1 MSSLPAPVLA
11 TALAVAGVAAAA
23 PGSILLARAGW
34 VSRAPTAALLLWQAV
49 CLCAGLSLTGAALV
63 MATEPLGRQL
73 PAAFAAGARNL
84 LTGNGFRGLDGAR
97 IVLFVMAV
105 AFAGHLLVV
114 LFVTIVRAQRRRRHH
129 RAVLDLISGPSHA
142 QDAAVR
148 VLDEQAPLAW
158 TVPGRRSRLVLTAG
172 LMDLLTDRQLLAV
185 LAHERAH
192 LSVRHDLL
200 LVPFQA
206 WATALPVP
214 GMRAARVAVRALV
227 EMQADDLAARTV
239 GPQTVASAIAA
250 VVLADSGD
258 PTKNVQLGDPGSGAA
273 WTAGAD
279 STVAARVRRLQPP
292 RPLPRWGSMLVVLTA
307 ILLLAVPTLAL
318 FVGWR

>member
-1 MSSLPAPVLA
+1 MSSLPAPAFA

-23 PGSILLARAGW
+23 PGSILLARARW

-63 MATEPLGRQL
+63 MATAPLGRQL
-73 PAAFAAGARNL
+73 PAALATGVRNL
-84 LTGNGFRGLDGAR
+84 FEGNGFRGLDAAR
-97 IVLFVMAV
+97 IVLFVLAA
-105 AFAGHLLVV
+105 AFSCHLLVV
-114 LFVTIVRAQRRRRHH
+114 LLVTIARARRRRRHH
-129 RAVLDLISGPSHA
+129 RAVLDLISGPPRSK
-142 QDAAVR
+142 DASVR

-172 LMDLLTDRQLLAV
+172 LMDLLTDQQLLAV

-214 GMRAARVAVRALV
+214 GMRAARVAVRSLV
-227 EMQADDLAARTV
+227 EMQADDVAARTV
-239 GPQTVASAIAA
+239 GPATVASAIAA
-250 VVLADSGD
+250 VVLADSGEE
-258 PTKNVQLGDPGSGAA
+258 TKTLQGGDPGSGAA
-273 WTAGAD
+273 WRAGID
-279 STVAARVRRLQPP
+279 SAVAARVRRLQRPS
-292 RPLPRWGSMLVVLTA
+292 PLPVWGSVMVVVAALGLLAIPALVLVVA
-307 ILLLAVPTLAL
+307 
-318 FVGWR
+318 WR